1 VGGKPNQKSL
11 PKKAAKKLR
20 TPPPPSR
27 QGRPHVKIKVQRELK
42 EARGPEETRGGRR
55 EGWSPQSERTEEKT
69 VAVSSPATAKEQLRK
84 NALQI
89 KKEMEEAE
97 KEIEAQEKLWETP
110 AFLRKKRT
118 V

>member
-1 VGGKPNQKSL
+1 
-11 PKKAAKKLR
+11 
-20 TPPPPSR
+20 
-27 QGRPHVKIKVQRELK
+27 
-42 EARGPEETRGGRR
+42 
-55 EGWSPQSERTEEKT
+55 

-118 V
+118 A